1 MQGHQQVFVTERSG
15 PGMLVRV
22 IWYIFVGWWLS
33 AIAIGVGWFFA
44 VTIIGLP
51 IAFMVFNRIPA
62 LMTLRART
70 VIYETEVRDGV
81 SYVCGRNP
89 NQLPILLR
97 AIWFVLI
104 GWWLGFIWM
113 YAAWFI
119 SLLIVTLPIGI
130 VMMNRVGGVMTLLRY

>member
-1 MQGHQQVFVTERSG
+1 M
-15 PGMLVRV
+15 
-22 IWYIFVGWWLS
+22 
-33 AIAIGVGWFFA
+33 
-44 VTIIGLP
+44 TIIGLP

-130 VMMNRVGGVMTLLRY
+130 CDDEPRRWRDDAAPLLVLGSMVLVTDIAFSAIMPSSATDWRAYG